1 MQSEPAS
8 SPELLG
14 MGGATPLPPPGASGR
29 LARPFRALRH
39 SDFRVY
45 WVGQWVSVM
54 GTWMHMTALSWLLYR
69 LTSSPAALGFLTLA
83 RFGPSLLGS
92 PLAGVLVDRLSRRGV
107 VLATQAASLVQ
118 ASVLAWLTLS
128 GHVQVWHLL
137 VLAFVQGTVDT
148 LDMPA
153 RQTLQV
159 DLVGV
164 EDLQSAVSLNST
176 AFNLSRMVGPVVAGL
191 ITAASSEGWCFAVN
205 AVSYLAVL
213 VALALVRP
221 RPHAPGP
228 RRSIGHELLEG
239 LRFVWREPRVRCV
252 LAAMG
257 VTSAIGLSYATVLPV
272 LARDVLHAGA
282 RGYGMLLAGAGLGA
296 VIGSLAAAT
305 RPPGISAV
313 FTCLAAQG
321 ALGVGLVGLGAA
333 RSLAGS
339 VAILAIVGLVVAV
352 QMSTTNGFLQTTAPP
367 ALRGRVVAVY
377 TWLFAGLAPV
387 GGLLAGVLAESVG
400 VVHTAMGAGVVCIL
414 SAGALSLAGCR
425 RLGETGERGEG
436 RGERTARAPGDSE
449 GRR

>member
-1 MQSEPAS
+1 MQTEPS
-8 SPELLG
+8 SIPVDSG
-14 MGGATPLPPPGASGR
+14 IAGAAALLPPAGNGR
-29 LARPFRALRH
+29 LAQPFRALRH
-39 SDFRVY
+39 SNFRIY
-45 WVGQWVSVM
+45 WIGQWVSVM

-69 LTSSPAALGFLTLA
+69 LTSSPTALGFLTLA
-83 RFGPSLLGS
+83 RFGPSLVSS

-118 ASVLAWLTLS
+118 ASILAWLTLS

-191 ITAASSEGWCFAVN
+191 ITAAWSEGVCFAIN
-205 AVSYLAVL
+205 AFSYFAVL
-213 VALALVRP
+213 VALAMVRL
-221 RPHAPGP
+221 RPQMKPP
-228 RRSIGHELLEG
+228 RRSIRHELMEG
-239 LRFVWREPRVRCV
+239 LRFVWGEPRVRCV
-252 LAAMG
+252 LAAMA
-257 VTSAIGLSYATVLPV
+257 VTSAIGMSYATVLPV

-282 RGYGMLLAGAGLGA
+282 RGYGILLAGAGLGA
-296 VIGSLAAAT
+296 VIGSLAAAI
-305 RPPGISAV
+305 RPSGISAV
-313 FTCLAAQG
+313 ATCLAAQG
-321 ALGVGLVGLGAA
+321 ALGVGLVGLGAG
-333 RSLAGS
+333 RSLVGAA
-339 VAILAIVGLVVAV
+339 AILALVGLVVAV

-367 ALRGRVVAVY
+367 ALRGRVVAIY

-400 VVHTAMGAGVVCIL
+400 VVHTAMGAGVICVL
-414 SAGALSLAGCR
+414 FSGLLALLGCR
-425 RLGETGERGEG
+425 RLPAMER
-436 RGERTARAPGDSE
+436 PGQ
-449 GRR
+449 G